1 MGTFLSKIKE
11 QFKEWNQ
18 VGMRIPVASDNGTP
32 SITMLFTYVSFLA
45 VLLSLIYL
53 HVYPDKPV
61 PTLISILAWS
71 ISLFIYRMRRIDKLK
86 FDLDDKSFE
95 VDAEDDNE
103 TKKETK

>member
-1 MGTFLSKIKE
+1 MGNLLSKIKE

-71 ISLFIYRMRRIDKLK
+71 ISLLIYRIRKIDKVSI
-86 FDLDDKSFE
+86 DLDDKSIE
-95 VDAEDDNE
+95 IEGSENNE
-103 TKKETK
+103 KM